1 MNRSNEMNKK
11 MQTFAGV
18 AAAVLLAGCTNV
30 ATFDYASAPGP
41 MVKFQAAG
49 AAAKTIAV
57 LPFLDQRG
65 TKYFDPMQAGQAA
78 AHPAGDHGSFYLG
91 FLPLLPAG
99 FVEKEEPENSE
110 DFVSLGRFHFNVQND
125 LANAAVQSLKASNLF
140 ANVVKAND
148 LNQANNADYIWRG
161 IVTNTYYSGSMF
173 SYCITYFLS
182 PVLWVLGAPS
192 GASGNELWVKFELV
206 ERATGKVLWNYDYR
220 GSDYIVHWIYARI
233 GKDTSLYP
241 QLMKQAMNGALWE
254 LSQKLPTL
262 AK

>member
-1 MNRSNEMNKK
+1 MNRK
-11 MQTFAGV
+11 MHMIFG
-18 AAAVLLAGCTNV
+18 AAAVALLSGCTNV
-30 ATFDYASAPGP
+30 ATFDYAAAPGP
-41 MVKFQAAG
+41 MAKFQEAG
-49 AAAKTIAV
+49 TATKTIAV

-91 FLPLLPAG
+91 FIPLVPAG

-125 LANAAVQSLKASNLF
+125 LANAAVLSLKTSNLF
-140 ANVVKAND
+140 ANVTKANN
-148 LNQANNADYIWRG
+148 LNQAKTDYIWRG
-161 IVTNTYYSGSMF
+161 IVTNTYYSGSMY
-173 SYCITYFLS
+173 SYCITYLLS
-182 PVLWVLGAPS
+182 PVFWGLGAPS
-192 GASGNELWVKFELV
+192 GTSENELWVKFELV
-206 ERATGKVLWNYDYR
+206 ERASGKVLWNYDYR
-220 GSDYIVHWIYARI
+220 GRDYITHWIYARI

-262 AK
+262 GK